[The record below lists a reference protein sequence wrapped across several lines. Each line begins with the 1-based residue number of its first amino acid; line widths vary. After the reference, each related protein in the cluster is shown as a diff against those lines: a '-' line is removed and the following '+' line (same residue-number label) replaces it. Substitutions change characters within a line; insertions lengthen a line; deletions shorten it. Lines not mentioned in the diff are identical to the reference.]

1 MSDENKIYVGGLA
14 CETTSDGLRAH
25 FSKFGEIT
33 DCIVMNDKVSGRSRG
48 FGFASFKEFGAMN
61 AALGTSNVIDGR
73 EVSCKKAIRENP
85 QMYVQGVDGIY
96 NSIKIFVGGLPAT
109 CDYEKFTSYFK
120 QFGQIEDAV
129 VMIDNQT
136 QRHRGFGY
144 VTFSD
149 CSAVE
154 AALMN
159 YATNQIDGKWIEV
172 KRCIPQDKMTPSM
185 SLKGKGKGSKGVSSK
200 AKSVGPSDYSSAY
213 VPEPMSVAT
222 VDPYAAVYRGI
233 HYGMPQMV
241 GAGYPQQVYGV
252 SGWGVP
258 YGSASSSDAYRVSGG
273 TYVLAPCDPTSPYA
287 VTVPSSAYGHPSRY
301 GGHRSSPY

>member
-1 MSDENKIYVGGLA
+1 MG
-14 CETTSDGLRAH
+14 
-25 FSKFGEIT
+25 
-33 DCIVMNDKVSGRSRG
+33 
-48 FGFASFKEFGAMN
+48 
-61 AALGTSNVIDGR
+61 IDGR
-73 EVSCKKAIRENP
+73 EVSCKKAVRENP
-85 QMYVQGVDGIY
+85 HASLNGIDGIY
-96 NSIKIFVGGLPAT
+96 NSVKIFVGGLPAS
-109 CDYEKFTSYFK
+109 CDYEKFLTYFK
-120 QFGQIEDAV
+120 RFGQIEDAV

-200 AKSVGPSDYSSAY
+200 AKSVVPS
-213 VPEPMSVAT
+213 
-222 VDPYAAVYRGI
+222 
-233 HYGMPQMV
+233 
-241 GAGYPQQVYGV
+241 
-252 SGWGVP
+252 
-258 YGSASSSDAYRVSGG
+258 GSASSSDAYRVSGG

-287 VTVPSSAYGHPSRY
+287 VT
-301 GGHRSSPY
+301 